1 MLDLSDEF
9 YKFMIFSTKLVS
21 DRKYCELSLL
31 RVDMR
36 AYQIGSPSD
45 RHGEGGFGLQL
56 IWKY

>member
-45 RHGEGGFGLQL
+45 RH
-56 IWKY
+56 